1 MARELREVVYVD
13 GLRTAFG
20 KAGPQGI
27 FWRTRAD
34 DMAVKVVRELL
45 RRNPRIPPE
54 RIGDV
59 AFAAT
64 AQVGDQGLTLGRDV
78 ALLAG
83 IPQSVP
89 GFAVD
94 RMCAGALT
102 AVTAGAGEI
111 AMGAADVV
119 LAGGVE
125 HMGHHPMGADVDFNP
140 RFVAERLVDASAVSM
155 GATAENLHDRFP
167 HLTREDADRF
177 AVRSQ
182 QKAAG
187 AWSNGVMRETV
198 VPMSVHTDEGWTVAD
213 RDQFLRPETTVEALA
228 TLRTPFRP
236 GGRVTAGNSAGLT
249 DGATA
254 CFLAAEETAEE
265 LGLEPKM
272 RLVGYAFAGVDPEL
286 MGIGPIP
293 ATKRVLERAGLTMDD
308 VGLIE
313 LNEPFA
319 VQVLTWCDGM
329 GVDADDDRLNPY
341 GGAIAFGHPL
351 AATGVRLMAQLAYG
365 FRERPHARYGLT
377 ALCVGMG
384 MGAAVLWENL
394 SRPSPAASRPAEPA
408 SGSPDAAGGTVAS
421 GAVFADTVPSAPAP
435 PPAPEER
442 ERKADAA
449 D

>member
-1 MARELREVVYVD
+1 MGRELREVVYVD
-13 GLRTAFG
+13 GVRTAFG
-20 KAGPQGI
+20 RAGPKGI

-45 RRNPRIPPE
+45 RRNPQIPVD

-59 AFAAT
+59 VFAAT

-111 AMGAADVV
+111 ALGAADVV

-125 HMGHHPMGADVDFNP
+125 HMGHHPMGEDVDFNP
-140 RFVAERLVDASAVSM
+140 RFVAERLVDPSAVTM

-167 HLTREDADRF
+167 QLTKEDADGF

-182 QKAAG
+182 QRAAA
-187 AWSNGVMRETV
+187 AWKNGVMRETV
-198 VPMSVHTDEGWTVAD
+198 VSMSVFTDDGWRVAD
-213 RDQFLRPETTVEALA
+213 RDEFLRPDTSLEGLA
-228 TLRTPFRP
+228 ELKTPFRA

-254 CFLAAEETAEE
+254 CFLAAQETAEE
-265 LGLEPKM
+265 LGVEPRM
-272 RLVGYAFAGVDPEL
+272 RLVAYAFAGVEPEL

-293 ATKRVLERAGLTMDD
+293 ATKRVLEQAGLTLDD
-308 VGLIE
+308 VGLFE

-319 VQVLTWCDGM
+319 VQVLSWCDGM
-329 GVDADDDRLNPY
+329 GVDPEDPRLNPY
-341 GGAIAFGHPL
+341 GGAIACGHPL

-365 FRERPHARYGLT
+365 FRERPDVQYGLT
-377 ALCVGMG
+377 ALCIGMG

-394 SRPSPAASRPAEPA
+394 
-408 SGSPDAAGGTVAS
+408 G
-421 GAVFADTVPSAPAP
+421 
-435 PPAPEER
+435 
-442 ERKADAA
+442 AA